1 MSDFEAYW
9 SGVDDELARYPAA
22 PELELSPLRQ
32 TDYAT
37 VYHLKITGLG
47 PYRLFGYYSVPRG
60 DGPFPGLYLTPRYG
74 SVNHVPHPDD
84 RRRYAVL
91 QLMHRGQ
98 RLADKPFAAA
108 YPGLLTLGIDDPQTY
123 IYRAIVADC
132 LRGAEFL
139 LSRPEVDASRI
150 GIRGDDMALLTA
162 ARRPGFK
169 SAEIAGLTFYRLLDA
184 AARTEAYPV
193 EEIND
198 HLRGFPAQRDAIA
211 ATLAFFDPLAHAG
224 RVAATTLLS
233 VGDPG
238 GLGGPEWLEPLGAA
252 LGGPVERYAVTHEG
266 ATDHDWIDAWTAGQL
281 GVPPRPRLWTIE
293 AGQTETGIDA

>member
-9 SGVDDELARYPAA
+9 AGVDAELGRYPAA
-22 PELELSPLRQ
+22 TELELSPLRQ

-37 VYHLKITGLG
+37 VYHLKITSVG

-60 DGPFPGLYLTPRYG
+60 EGPFPALYLTPRYG
-74 SVNHVPHPDD
+74 SVNNVPHPDD

-98 RLADKPFAAA
+98 RLADKPFAAR
-108 YPGLLTLGIDDPQTY
+108 YPGLLTLGIADPATY

-139 LSRPEVDASRI
+139 LSRPEIDTSRV
-150 GIRGDDMALLTA
+150 GIRGDDLAVITA

-169 SAEIAGLTFYRLLDA
+169 SAEIAGLMFYRLLEA
-184 AARTEAYPV
+184 AARTDSYPV

-198 HLRGFPAQRDAIA
+198 HLRGWPGEREAIER
-211 ATLAFFDPLAHAG
+211 TLALFDPAAHAG
-224 RVAATTLLS
+224 KVQATTLLS
-233 VGDPG
+233 VGDAG
-238 GLGGPEWLEPLGAA
+238 SIGGPEWLEPLAGA
-252 LGGPVERYAVTHEG
+252 LGGPVEQYAVTHEG
-266 ATDHDWIDAWTAGQL
+266 ATDHDWVDAWTAGQL
-281 GVPPRPRLWTIE
+281 GVQPWPRLWEI
-293 AGQTETGIDA
+293 AG